1 MPSIFNVGNGYI
13 NHTKKIESKL
23 SFNVGEK
30 FSGRIVKNSNGEVS
44 VRLPDGWE
52 FAVDI
57 EGNIG
62 NLENILQKFSVEG
75 YENGKLKLKLIPADA
90 EESLL
95 ENKDITDIL
104 SKEGLKK
111 SDENILKT
119 MIKFNIP
126 LTKEN
131 IKEIKSMIQFLD
143 KIQDNPEAVDN
154 FVLKYLDSKG
164 IDIATDKG
172 ISAYKLLSKFLV
184 EYSSLSENEVLMFFE
199 NNIDLNSENIEA
211 YKNLLKSENNIDSMI
226 KDIKTFL
233 ATNKEDV
240 RKEDFIFK
248 GLDGN
253 DNLIEGEN
261 NKVIINS
268 NNKSDINIENKF
280 ANDVY
285 QKNEMSNSKI
295 SMLSLLKTLSGES
308 EDLLNGNLKDILI
321 NRKANFTSTEYEKA
335 FNNINSLDPE
345 EFIKEVKTM
354 KQEFNIF
361 SNNKFV
367 NDLDQYMAKNNDSNN
382 NSIIKEEINITKG
395 QMEELVSGKIGKDI
409 KLSES
414 EYSKLKD
421 VINIKYQE
429 LEEKLPNSIE
439 NKEIVQSKEVVQ
451 NKEIVQN
458 KETSLNGKEINQ
470 SNMLKGDPLIEKE
483 ANIKENTLGKEQLN
497 PKEVNL
503 NKEVS
508 SSLLTTKE
516 QVTASLNKVSEE
528 NKNILKEVMTILK
541 SEGEMSEKLISLIKD
556 NVSDVKVFNKLS
568 EEYYYANIPVK
579 VQNEDYPCRLIIKDK
594 RKDGKKLD
602 SKNLKMIVTVD
613 TKNIGMIEG
622 YLTVLEKKLD
632 VNLKCDEDYM
642 KVLNRTKDKLTTSI
656 ENIGFSVNIKISK
669 KEEDVSLS
677 TCRDFFNT
685 GANLSIDRRV

>member
-1 MPSIFNVGNGYI
+1 MPSIFNVGNGYV
-13 NHTKKIESKL
+13 NNTKKIESKL

-30 FSGRIVKNSNGEVS
+30 ISGKIVKNNNGEVS
-44 VRLPDGWE
+44 VRLQDGWE
-52 FAVDI
+52 FAADI
-57 EGNIG
+57 DGNIG

-75 YENGKLKLKLIPADA
+75 YENGKLKLKLIPADT
-90 EESLL
+90 EEAPL
-95 ENKDITDIL
+95 ENKDITDII

-111 SDENILKT
+111 ADEKILKT

-131 IKEIKSMIQFLD
+131 IKEIKGMMQFLD
-143 KIQDNPEAVDN
+143 KVQDNPEARDN
-154 FVLKYLDSKG
+154 FILKYLDSKG
-164 IDIATDKG
+164 IDISTDKG
-172 ISAYKLLSKFLV
+172 ASAYKLLSKFLI

-211 YKNLLKSENNIDSMI
+211 YKNLLKSENNIDTML

-233 ATNKEDV
+233 ATNKEDIG
-240 RKEDFIFK
+240 KESLIFK
-248 GLDGN
+248 GLDGS
-253 DNLIEGEN
+253 DNFREGESS
-261 NKVIINS
+261 KVIISS
-268 NNKSDINIENKF
+268 NNKGDANIEGKF
-280 ANDVY
+280 AKDVY
-285 QKNEMSNSKI
+285 QKNEFNNSKV

-308 EDLLNGNLKDILI
+308 EDLLSGNLKDILI
-321 NRKANFTSTEYEKA
+321 NRKNVFTSSEYEKA
-335 FNNINSLDPE
+335 FNNIKTLNPE
-345 EFIKEVKTM
+345 EFIKEVKTI
-354 KQEFNIF
+354 KEEFNIF
-361 SNNKFV
+361 TKDNFM
-367 NDLDQYMAKNNDSNN
+367 DDFDQYLAKNKNLNDNSNRV
-382 NSIIKEEINITKG
+382 IKEEINITKG
-395 QMEELVSGKIGKDI
+395 QMEELLSGKLGKDI

-429 LEEKLPNSIE
+429 LEENSTNRIE
-439 NKEIVQSKEVVQ
+439 NKEIVS
-451 NKEIVQN
+451 NKEIATNKEIIQN

-470 SNMLKGDPLIEKE
+470 NSLKQ
-483 ANIKENTLGKEQLN
+483 ENTLVKEGVN
-497 PKEVNL
+497 PKEVAL
-503 NKEVS
+503 NKEVINS
-508 SSLLTTKE
+508 DLTTKE

-541 SEGEMSEKLISLIKD
+541 SEGEMAEKLISLIKE

-579 VQNEDYPCRLIIKDK
+579 VKNEEYPCTLIIKDK

-613 TKNIGMIEG
+613 TQNIGKIEG
-622 YLTVLEKKLD
+622 YLTVVERKLD
-632 VNLKCDEDYM
+632 INLKCDEGYV
-642 KVLNRTKDKLTTSI
+642 KVLNGTKTKLVNSI
-656 ENIGFSVNIKISK
+656 ENIGFSVNIKITK

-685 GANLSIDRRV
+685 GAKLSIDRRV

>member
-1 MPSIFNVGNGYI
+1 MPSIFNVGNGYV
-13 NHTKKIESKL
+13 NNTKKIESKL

-30 FSGRIVKNSNGEVS
+30 ISGKIVKNNNGEVS
-44 VRLPDGWE
+44 VRLQDGWE
-52 FAVDI
+52 FAADI
-57 EGNIG
+57 DGNIG

-75 YENGKLKLKLIPADA
+75 YENGKLKLKLIPADT
-90 EESLL
+90 EEAPL
-95 ENKDITDIL
+95 ENKDITDII

-111 SDENILKT
+111 ADEKILKT

-131 IKEIKSMIQFLD
+131 IKEIKGMMQFLD
-143 KIQDNPEAVDN
+143 KVQDNPEARDN
-154 FVLKYLDSKG
+154 FILKYLDSKG
-164 IDIATDKG
+164 IDISTDKG
-172 ISAYKLLSKFLV
+172 ASAYKLLSKFLI

-211 YKNLLKSENNIDSMI
+211 YKNLLKSENNIDTML

-233 ATNKEDV
+233 ATNKEDIG
-240 RKEDFIFK
+240 KESLIFK
-248 GLDGN
+248 GLDGS
-253 DNLIEGEN
+253 DNFREGESS
-261 NKVIINS
+261 KVIISS
-268 NNKSDINIENKF
+268 NNKGDANIESKF
-280 ANDVY
+280 AKDVY
-285 QKNEMSNSKI
+285 QKNEFNNSKV

-308 EDLLNGNLKDILI
+308 EDLLSGNLKDILI
-321 NRKANFTSTEYEKA
+321 NRKNVFTSSEYEKA
-335 FNNINSLDPE
+335 FNNIKTLNPE
-345 EFIKEVKTM
+345 EFIKEVKTI
-354 KQEFNIF
+354 KEEFNIF
-361 SNNKFV
+361 TKDNFM
-367 NDLDQYMAKNNDSNN
+367 DDFDQYLAKNKNLNDNSNRV
-382 NSIIKEEINITKG
+382 IKEEINITKG
-395 QMEELVSGKIGKDI
+395 QMEELLSGKLGKDI

-429 LEEKLPNSIE
+429 LEENSTNRIE
-439 NKEIVQSKEVVQ
+439 NKEIVS
-451 NKEIVQN
+451 NKEIATNKEIIQN

-470 SNMLKGDPLIEKE
+470 NSLKQ
-483 ANIKENTLGKEQLN
+483 ENTLVKEGGN
-497 PKEVNL
+497 PKEVAL
-503 NKEVS
+503 NKEVINS
-508 SSLLTTKE
+508 DLTTKE

-541 SEGEMSEKLISLIKD
+541 SEGEMAEKLISLIKE

-579 VQNEDYPCRLIIKDK
+579 VKNEEYPCTLIIKDK

-613 TKNIGMIEG
+613 TQNIGKIEG
-622 YLTVLEKKLD
+622 YLTVVERKLD
-632 VNLKCDEDYM
+632 INLKCDEGYV
-642 KVLNRTKDKLTTSI
+642 KVLNGTKAKLVNSI
-656 ENIGFSVNIKISK
+656 ENIGFSVNIKITK

-685 GANLSIDRRV
+685 GAKLSIDRRV